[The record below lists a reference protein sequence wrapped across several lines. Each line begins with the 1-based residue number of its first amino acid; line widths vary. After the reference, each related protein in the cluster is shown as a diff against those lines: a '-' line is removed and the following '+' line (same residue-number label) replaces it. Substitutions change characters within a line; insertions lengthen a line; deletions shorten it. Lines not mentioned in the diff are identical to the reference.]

1 MFDIMP
7 FRHNENNL
15 FRYLDEME
23 RNFFNNSLDSAS
35 QFRTDI
41 IDRGNAYA
49 LQAELPGF
57 DKDDIH
63 ISIDNDMLT
72 IQAEHKEEKEE
83 KKDDFVRRERR
94 YGSFS
99 RSFDISNIKQD
110 EISASYSNGIL
121 ELTLPKAEGP
131 EKKSRQIDIQKGIG

>member
-7 FRHNENNL
+7 FRHSDNSL
-15 FRYLDEME
+15 FRYFDDME
-23 RNFFNNSLDSAS
+23 RRFFDNGFDSAS

-41 IDRGNAYA
+41 IDRGSSYA

-57 DKDDIH
+57 DKGDIH
-63 ISIDNDMLT
+63 IDIDGDTLT
-72 IQAEHKEEKEE
+72 IHAEHKEEKEE
-83 KKDDFVRRERR
+83 KKDDFVCRERR

-99 RSFDISNIKQD
+99 RSFDISKIKQD

-121 ELTLPKAEGP
+121 ELSLPKAEGT
-131 EKKSRQIDIQKGIG
+131 EKKSRQIEIQ

>member
-99 RSFDISNIKQD
+99 RSFDISNICLL
-110 EISASYSNGIL
+110 Y
-121 ELTLPKAEGP
+121 T
-131 EKKSRQIDIQKGIG
+131 SRCV